1 MKKRKEKK
9 TKEKKRK
16 EKRREEKRRKEKQS
30 KDRKEKKRKEK
41 KRKRKKNSTFWHQ
54 FNEKPTRLHELVC
67 AVWQVGDV
75 LYMPRGTVHQAVAQ
89 KDASTHL
96 TISTYQNHSVGTLA
110 QAVLHSAMQGQEEP
124 LCLPLSLRRG
134 LPPGFL
140 YSHGYQVSFQICLQ

>member
-9 TKEKKRK
+9 
-16 EKRREEKRRKEKQS
+16 RR
-30 KDRKEKKRKEK
+30 D
-41 KRKRKKNSTFWHQ
+41 STFRRQ
-54 FNEKPTRLHELVC
+54 FNEKPIRLSELVC
-67 AVWQVGDV
+67 AAWQVGDV

-89 KDASTHL
+89 QDASTHL

-140 YSHGYQVSFQICLQ
+140 YSHGYQVSC